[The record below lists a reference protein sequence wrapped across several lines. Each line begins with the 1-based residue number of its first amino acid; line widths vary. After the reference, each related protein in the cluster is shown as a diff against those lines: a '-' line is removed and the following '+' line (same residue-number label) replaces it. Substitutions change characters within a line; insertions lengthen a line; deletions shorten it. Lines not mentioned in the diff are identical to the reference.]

1 MTQPLARPALHSPS
15 EENWRRF
22 IALMQQAYADDLAL
36 PLLQLMLTPDEREA
50 LGTRLRIV
58 EELMNGV
65 MSQRELKNEL
75 GVGIAT
81 ITRGSNSLKEAP
93 PELRRWLE
101 AHLGRGD
108 ISADKVGE

>member
-1 MTQPLARPALHSPS
+1 MSQHPTFPVTDERQHEDWLHFV
-15 EENWRRF
+15 E
-22 IALMQQAYADDLAL
+22 LLQQAYEDGLHL

-58 EELMNGV
+58 QELMRAQ

-81 ITRGSNSLKEAP
+81 ITRGSNSLKSAP
-93 PELRRWLE
+93 QALTSWLE
-101 AHLGRGD
+101 ERLLQRGSE
-108 ISADKVGE
+108 SA